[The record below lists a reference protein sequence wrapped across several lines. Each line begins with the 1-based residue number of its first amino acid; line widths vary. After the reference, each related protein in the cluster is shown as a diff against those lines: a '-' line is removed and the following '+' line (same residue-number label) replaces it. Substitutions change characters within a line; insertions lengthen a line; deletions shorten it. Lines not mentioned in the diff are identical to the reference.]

1 MSLPHLSQL
10 LQAIKDSPVPLNKTQ
25 LLSRTRRNGITA
37 LDSQLQQLINLSE
50 IEEITR
56 DAAWT
61 LKADVRGRVPSTKYY
76 RARPEYHNCH
86 FCGEWVSGGF
96 TVRAEQR
103 HWLSDCRPDL
113 VKHERGRLCT
123 WWYRDPDN
131 PRRTDTPSTVVATCY
146 AYQDRDTNKWTDEHE
161 HFYKDG
167 PM

>member
-1 MSLPHLSQL
+1 MRTDLDQL
-10 LQAIKDSPVPLNKTQ
+10 LQTIKDSPAPLSKTQ

-37 LDSQLQQLINLSE
+37 LNSQLQRLINLSE
-50 IEEITR
+50 IEELTR

-86 FCGEWVSGGF
+86 FCGEFVSGGY
-96 TVRAEQR
+96 TVRAEKR

-113 VKHERGRLCT
+113 VEHEPGPTCT
-123 WWYRDPDN
+123 WWGLTYEELKKAPVIGRN
-131 PRRTDTPSTVVATCY
+131 CY
-146 AYQDRDTNKWTDEHE
+146 AYQDCSGPTPWPWTDEHK
-161 HFYKDG
+161 HFYQDG